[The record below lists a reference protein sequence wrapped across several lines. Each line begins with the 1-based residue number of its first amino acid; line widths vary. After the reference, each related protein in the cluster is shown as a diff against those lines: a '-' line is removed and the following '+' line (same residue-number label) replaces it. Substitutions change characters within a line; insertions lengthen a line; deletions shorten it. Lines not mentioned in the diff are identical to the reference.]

1 MTTTKNEP
9 YSLAIVIWHDAHS
22 DGDVWMPE
30 ESIDPEPAVV
40 TSVGIIL
47 DQVKPGHLTLA
58 QSHVHD
64 HWGTLLHVPI
74 SMVEEITI
82 LTTID
87 LGAD

>member
-58 QSHVHD
+58 QSHVHG

-87 LGAD
+87 LGAE